1 MPKLKRLKRLER
13 TYRAVKTG
21 KNNLIV
27 TLPQEWREL
36 NGVKAG
42 DELTLYIDGKNL
54 VVQYVE

>member
-1 MPKLKRLKRLER
+1 MKIKRLER
-13 TYRAVKTG
+13 SYKAMKTS

-36 NGVKAG
+36 NGIKAG

-54 VVQYVE
+54 VVMYDKL